1 MAFKYLAKLVA
12 KLELQSAQYQAELEK
27 ANKKLT
33 RFERDSK
40 NSFNS
45 IDASA
50 KKLAKGMKGIGAVLG
65 VGGSV
70 ALGMKTFGLMSKVAG
85 TALDNL
91 SKSSET
97 VARSVKELKAAQ
109 DKAFTPGNIGKVN
122 ELLREQKDIFDK
134 HGKVFSNVAE
144 AALVTWTKI
153 KNEAIDTL
161 GTVMKMAGIGRSD
174 TDRDKDRLRQL
185 ETAAGRGGFVA
196 GSPEARELEELR
208 ARVNRFDNY
217 AATGGTKATGGRSA
231 TFSRDLGDTSARGS
245 MSAAFDAQNKSM
257 ADAAKKAADAEKAA
271 LDQWSKDHLKFIA
284 YQDKMAQSVW
294 QVTDAVDIEATR
306 FDQFG
311 GDLEKSLADVTAG
324 IENSVDKALNGIE
337 QMSIYADQAARNMQ
351 DAFADFL
358 FDPFDKGLKGMLKG
372 FIDVTRRM
380 IAEQAAAKL
389 FGGGF
394 GKFLTGAVGS
404 LFGGGGGTPTSANFS
419 GPRAAGGPVSGGKSY
434 LVGERGPELFTPG
447 TSGHITPNHALG
459 GGVVQNIT
467 VDARGA
473 TVDAIRAIPAA
484 MAEAKRQAVDE
495 VADLIR
501 RGRL

>member
-40 NSFNS
+40 KSFNS

-109 DKAFTPGNIGKVN
+109 EKAFTPGNVGKVN

-245 MSAAFDAQNKSM
+245 MSAAFDAQNKAM

-337 QMSIYADQAARNMQ
+337 QMSVYADQAARNMQ

-372 FIDVTRRM
+372 FIDVMRRM
-380 IAEQAAAKL
+380 IAEQAAAKI
-389 FGGGF
+389 FGSFGKDGGGI
-394 GKFLTGAVGS
+394 LGAIGS
-404 LFGGGGGTPTSANFS
+404 LFGGGKATGGPVRGGTP
-419 GPRAAGGPVSGGKSY
+419 Y
-434 LVGERGPELFTPG
+434 LVGERGPELFTPSS
-447 TSGHITPNHALG
+447 SGHITPNHALG